1 MCGIVGLFFKD
12 TRLREDLGRYLSAML
27 IEMTDRGP
35 DSAGLAFYGAPAE
48 NGAIKLTLFGP
59 AAEPV
64 WRRLGEDMAIAL
76 GDPVAIDAKGPYAV
90 ARTEAATEDALR
102 WLAQTHPDIIVMS
115 YGHKV
120 EIYKDTGR
128 PADVVARYGLD
139 ATHGSH
145 GIGHTRM
152 ATESVVTTE
161 HSHPFAAAADLCLV
175 HNGSLS
181 NYNRLRDWLR
191 RRGQHFESDNDTEVA
206 ARYVAHRLDEGAS
219 LTQAL
224 EAGLVDLDGFYTFA
238 VGTSDGFAVMRDA
251 FACKPAVLAECEG
264 WVAIGSEFRA
274 LAALPGIEQATI
286 WEPAPATVYSWS
298 LNGAA

>member
-27 IEMTDRGP
+27 IEMTERGP
-35 DSAGLAFYGAPAE
+35 DSAGLAFYGAPTE
-48 NGAIKLTLFGP
+48 DGAIKFTLFGSD
-59 AAEPV
+59 ADQLWA
-64 WRRLGEDMAIAL
+64 RLGDEMATAL

-90 ARTEAATEDALR
+90 ARTASATEEARR
-102 WLAQTHPDIIVMS
+102 WLAATHPDVIVMS

-120 EIYKDTGR
+120 EIYKDKGR

-139 ATHGSH
+139 AMRGSH

-206 ARYVAHRLDEGAS
+206 ARYFAHRLDEGAS
-219 LTQAL
+219 LKEAL

-238 VGTSDGFAVMRDA
+238 VGTGDGFAVMRDA
-251 FACKPAVLAECEG
+251 FACKPAVLAECED
-264 WVAIGSEFRA
+264 WVALGSEFRA

-298 LNGAA
+298 LNGSA